1 MYISKKDFENIYTAY
16 FIMTDFLCNFDNA
29 VTDEED
35 ELIIDGQKRLIEIL
49 RNENRKKG

>member
-1 MYISKKDFENIYTAY
+1 MYISKKDFEMIYTAY
-16 FIMTDFLCNFDNA
+16 FIMTDFICNFDNA

-35 ELIIDGQKRLIEIL
+35 TLIIDGQKRLIEIM

>member
-1 MYISKKDFENIYTAY
+1 MYISKKDFEIIYTAY
-16 FIMTDFLCNFDNA
+16 FIMTGFLCDFDNA

-35 ELIIDGQKRLIEIL
+35 TLIIDGQKRLIEIM